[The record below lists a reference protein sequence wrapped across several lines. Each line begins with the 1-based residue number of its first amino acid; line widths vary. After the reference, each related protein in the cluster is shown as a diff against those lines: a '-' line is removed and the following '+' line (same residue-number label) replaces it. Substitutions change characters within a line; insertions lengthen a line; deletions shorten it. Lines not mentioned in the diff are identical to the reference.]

1 MQWRSS
7 FHWKY
12 VFFFLYVLFGC
23 QFKKIFLVLYSKQP
37 SSTFS
42 KIVTIPPSNMSLNKM
57 LKVKYHF
64 LISNSLEIYV
74 FQGNLS
80 SNEKETVNL
89 KKAFGLWRDS
99 QTGRFQKSHLY
110 SHVLDKDLVS
120 VSKKLFGRGRQQ
132 CCRAICNINQPNKDV
147 SENQ

>member
-1 MQWRSS
+1 
-7 FHWKY
+7 
-12 VFFFLYVLFGC
+12 
-23 QFKKIFLVLYSKQP
+23 
-37 SSTFS
+37 
-42 KIVTIPPSNMSLNKM
+42 M

-74 FQGNLS
+74 FLGNVS

-99 QTGRFQKSHLY
+99 QTGRFQKLHLY

-120 VSKKLFGRGRQQ
+120 ASELGDGN
-132 CCRAICNINQPNKDV
+132 AILSRLTAVWYLLSVCSLYQL
-147 SENQ
+147 